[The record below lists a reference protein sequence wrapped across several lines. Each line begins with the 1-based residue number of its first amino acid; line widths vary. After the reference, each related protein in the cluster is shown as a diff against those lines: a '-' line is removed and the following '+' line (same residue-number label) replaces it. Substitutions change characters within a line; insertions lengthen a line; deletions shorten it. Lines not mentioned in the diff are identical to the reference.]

1 MLDTVRIRVCE
12 EGLRELCLQSP
23 AQGRG
28 RMSLSKKSLLKRGDF

>member
-23 AQGRG
+23 AQGREW
-28 RMSLSKKSLLKRGDF
+28 MSHGQKSLLKRGDF